1 MRAIRRA
8 ARAAIALY
16 WDSGVVDDVPALAWY
31 LVVALV
37 PLALGMTALA
47 SVLLGDYEQAQALAE
62 RTARVLPAAV
72 SDQLVQLVLR
82 TRRDSPLLIVLSIG
96 AMVWASAGAVGVV
109 ERVTSRL
116 LGRERYGPLLGKV
129 RHLAFGGGVAVAIVL
144 MALAA
149 SRTTGLPNRLGLGGR
164 LWAWIVPL
172 LAIAATVLVCAALYR
187 YAPRGRLA
195 WRAALAGAVPAGLGL
210 QAIPTLLAVYL
221 PLVAGQTPVEVF
233 LVLAG
238 VLFTCYLAALAL
250 LLGAALA
257 VRHPRAAPASAAR

>member
-1 MRAIRRA
+1 M
-8 ARAAIALY
+8 
-16 WDSGVVDDVPALAWY
+16 
-31 LVVALV
+31 ALV

-72 SDQLVQLVLR
+72 SDRLVQLVLR
-82 TRRDSPLLIVLSIG
+82 TRRDSPLFIVLSIG

-116 LGRERYGPLLGKV
+116 LGRERCGPLLGKV

-164 LWAWIVPL
+164 FWGWIVRCWRSPPPCSS
-172 LAIAATVLVCAALYR
+172 ARRSTATRRAAGLR
-187 YAPRGRLA
+187 GAPRSPARCPPDSA
-195 WRAALAGAVPAGLGL
+195 CRPSPRCSPSTCRSSPARHPWRSS
-210 QAIPTLLAVYL
+210 
-221 PLVAGQTPVEVF
+221 